1 MVLDHM
7 KALRVQFFTKPD
19 CGELR
24 QEIREIHGALV
35 RGMDKE
41 HRRRLLK
48 LIDLESE
55 LRDEVSLASFLSG
68 FKLAWGI
75 TQELGVPYSFE
86 VDEEQRA
93 SELLEKEVGSRG

>member
-1 MVLDHM
+1 MLDYM
-7 KALRVQFFTKPD
+7 KALQVQFFTKPD

-24 QEIREIHGALV
+24 QEIREIHGTLTQ
-35 RGMDKE
+35 GLDKDN
-41 HRRRLLK
+41 RRKLLK

-75 TQELGVPYSFE
+75 TQELGTPYSFE
-86 VDEEQRA
+86 TDEEQRA
-93 SELLEKEVGSRG
+93 SELLEREVNSRG